1 MTLIDGVFLGVLMA
15 FFDDV
20 LVPCSWR
27 VDGVFFDDVFS
38 FCFDGVLMAF

>member
-27 VDGVFFDDVFS
+27 VDGVFLMTFFL
-38 FCFDGVLMAF
+38 FVLMVF